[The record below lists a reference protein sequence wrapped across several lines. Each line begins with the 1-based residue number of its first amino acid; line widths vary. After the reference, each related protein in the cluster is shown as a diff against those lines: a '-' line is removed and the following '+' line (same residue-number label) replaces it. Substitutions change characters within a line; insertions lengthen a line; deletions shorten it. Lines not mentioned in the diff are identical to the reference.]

1 MDGATAMATKSSPL
15 KRLPQQCDRVENFCN
30 GVADFHSHPAKQVK
44 RLLLPHVCLANDKEK
59 RMPRFI
65 PTVRPLVRAVQLALL
80 GLPLTPLA
88 LLSAPAYAQEQSVVE
103 YSIAAGPL
111 DAVLSQ
117 FATTAGVTLSFA
129 STQTGGLQ
137 SPGLQGRYGVEEA
150 LIRLLD
156 GSGLQAQRQ
165 ANGGYVLVDVQT
177 TNALELSNVTIS
189 GKAPG
194 STTEGTGSYTTY
206 STSSST
212 RLNLT
217 PRETPQ
223 SVTVLTRQR
232 LDDQRITN
240 VIDALDATAGITVSR
255 AGVDIDN
262 DLLYS
267 RGFILNNYAIDGMRT
282 SSSLANQR
290 LSTVVYDRVEV
301 VRGATGLI
309 SGMGTPSATI
319 NLIRKRPTFE
329 PQISLSAEA
338 GSWDRY
344 GSGFDI
350 SGPLNDSGSIRGR
363 LVADYKTQR
372 AWVDRFE
379 KEESV
384 LYGISEF
391 DLSENTLLTLG
402 FSHQT
407 SDANAPMR
415 SGYLLYYN
423 NGQRIDFKRS
433 ANNAPDWSYYDNEL
447 SSVFASL
454 EHQFESGWSGKAEYR
469 YNQYRH
475 SAVVP
480 YMAGSVDQATGA
492 GAYIAPA
499 RFRGD
504 PKENSLDL
512 YATGP
517 FTLFSREHE
526 LIAGATLSDLR
537 EDTPSYGSWLYPY
550 TGYDGSIPDILD
562 WDGSL
567 NKPQFPKTAD
577 VDLHEYQYGAYL
589 STRLHLS
596 DSTSLIL
603 GNRITDWK
611 RNRDSTANNGVTSK
625 NSRRE
630 SGVYIPYAGLVQDL
644 NETWSVYASYTK
656 IFNPQP
662 VYVRDI
668 NNAPLDPEEGSS
680 YEIGVKADFNE
691 GRLTSSLSLFK
702 TEQDN
707 LAVLVDDGTF
717 TNYTSEQGTSSKGVE
732 LEVSGELAD
741 GWQFTSGYT
750 YSLIEDSEGERIVTQ
765 VPRHSLKTFTTYR
778 LSGAWDKLT
787 VGGGA
792 NWQSK
797 TGTDLKYYTQG
808 SYALFNLM
816 ARYDITDSLT
826 ASLNLNNLF
835 DKEYF
840 AGGPRCCGV
849 YGPPR
854 NFMTSLKY
862 TF

>member
-1 MDGATAMATKSSPL
+1 MHNPW
-15 KRLPQQCDRVENFCN
+15 F
-30 GVADFHSHPAKQVK
+30 PA
-44 RLLLPHVCLANDKEK
+44 
-59 RMPRFI
+59 
-65 PTVRPLVRAVQLALL
+65 LAL
-80 GLPLTPLA
+80 A
-88 LLSAPAYAQEQSVVE
+88 IAVAAISAPVMAQ
-103 YSIAAGPL
+103 
-111 DAVLSQ
+111 
-117 FATTAGVTLSFA
+117 
-129 STQTGGLQ
+129 STQTFNLPAGALADTLNRIASQSGLILSLDPALVSGKQ
-137 SPGLQGRYGVEEA
+137 APAIHGEMTASQALQQAVA
-150 LIRLLD
+150 
-156 GSGLQAQRQ
+156 GSGLD
-165 ANGGYVLVDVQT
+165 VLVTGSGNVTVVPSVSAEQ
-177 TNALELSNVTIS
+177 ALELSSVTIS

-194 STTEGTGSYTTY
+194 SITEGTGLYTTY

-217 PRETPQ
+217 PKETPQ

-232 LDDQRITN
+232 LDDQRIEN

-267 RGFILNNYAIDGMRT
+267 RGFILNNYAIDGVRT

-290 LSTVVYDRVEV
+290 LSAAVYDRIEV

-319 NLIRKRPTFE
+319 NLIRKRPTLE
-329 PQISLSAEA
+329 PQFSFTAEA

-344 GSGFDI
+344 GSGFDL
-350 SGPLNDSGSIRGR
+350 SGPLTESGNIRGR
-363 LVADYKTQR
+363 LVADYKNQH

-384 LYGISEF
+384 LYGISEI

-402 FSHQT
+402 FNFQT
-407 SDANAPMR
+407 SDANSPMR
-415 SGYLLYYN
+415 SGYLMYYN

-447 SSVFASL
+447 SGVFASL
-454 EHQFESGWSGKAEYR
+454 EHSFDSGWSAKAEYR
-469 YNQYRH
+469 YNQYRS

-480 YMAGSVDQATGA
+480 YMAGSVNQATGA

-517 FTLFSREHE
+517 FSLFNREHE
-526 LIAGATLSDLR
+526 LITGATLSDLS
-537 EDTPSYGSWLYPY
+537 EDSPAYGSWMYPY
-550 TGYDGSIPDILD
+550 TGYNGSIPNLLD

-567 NKPQFPKTAD
+567 NKPAFPKTAD
-577 VDLHEYQYGAYL
+577 IDMHEYQYGAYL
-589 STRLHLS
+589 STRLHLT
-596 DSTSLIL
+596 DSTQLIL
-603 GNRITDWK
+603 GNRVTHWK
-611 RNRDSTANNGVTSK
+611 RNRDSTSINGVTSK
-625 NSRRE
+625 TSHRE
-630 SGVYIPYAGLVQDL
+630 SGVYIPYAGLVQAL
-644 NETWSVYASYTK
+644 NETWSLYASYTK

-668 NNAPLDPEEGSS
+668 NQSPLAPEEGSS
-680 YEIGVKADFNE
+680 YEIGAKASFND
-691 GRLTSSLSLFK
+691 GRLTSSFSLFK

-717 TNYTSEQGTSSKGVE
+717 TNYTSEQGTTSQGLEME
-732 LEVSGELAD
+732 LSGELVD
-741 GWQFTSGYT
+741 GWQFASGYT
-750 YSLIEDSEGERIVTQ
+750 YSVIEDNEGARIVTQ

-778 LSGAWDKLT
+778 LPGALDKLT
-787 VGGGA
+787 VGGGI

-797 TGTDLKYYTQG
+797 TGTDLKYFTQG
-808 SYALFNLM
+808 SYALASLM
-816 ARYDITDSLT
+816 ARYEINQNLT
-826 ASLNLNNLF
+826 ASFNLNNLF

-849 YGPPR
+849 YGEPR

-862 TF
+862 TY